1 MPTVDTKIRTAAPA
15 VRTAGSRG
23 TLSPA
28 EVVRYHEQGFLAPL
42 PAIGADHA
50 ATVRAK
56 LEAFEAQHGP
66 WSKHMT
72 LKLHLLFPWLDE
84 VVRHPVILD
93 TVESII
99 GPDILCWSSRL
110 FAKSPNDGG
119 FVSWHQDVT
128 YWGLDFSDKI
138 LTAWIALSPA
148 TRKSGVMKM
157 IPGSHKKVV
166 PHREAASNN
175 LLLRGQEVAVE
186 VDESQAQY
194 LELATGEM
202 SLHHALMF
210 HASEEN
216 TSDDRR
222 IGFAVRYIPADSRP
236 LPGLP
241 RDSVTLVRGTDRHRH
256 FNHETAPAYDMA
268 PEAVALHKLATE
280 TYAEINR
287 QAVEKHEE
295 FLASMK

>member
-1 MPTVDTKIRTAAPA
+1 MYAQNVGSKNKAAAAPQSS
-15 VRTAGSRG
+15 GKPG
-23 TLSPA
+23 LSPEQA
-28 EVVRYHEQGFLAPL
+28 RRYHDTGFLAPL
-42 PAIGADHA
+42 PAIGAEHA
-50 ATVRAK
+50 TAVRAK
-56 LEAFEAQHGP
+56 LEAFEARNGP

-84 VVRHPVILD
+84 VVRHRAILD

-119 FVSWHQDVT
+119 YVSWHQDVT

-166 PHREAASNN
+166 PHRESASNN
-175 LLLRGQEVAVE
+175 LLLRGQEVAVD
-186 VDESQAQY
+186 VDESQARY

-216 TSDDRR
+216 KSNDRR

-241 RDSVTLVRGTDRHRH
+241 RDSVTLVRGTDRGGH
-256 FNHETAPAYDMA
+256 FNLETPPAYDMA
-268 PEAVALHKLATE
+268 SEAVAQHKHATE

-287 QAVEKHEE
+287 QAVAKHED